1 MNQKTST
8 SLHRPPQACRRRGS
22 FHLITIF
29 VLSLVS
35 SLSFGQDNHYWNDQF
50 GIKATALGGAVVGG
64 LDDYSMVYYNA
75 AAMTLVEKRALSFSV
90 NAYQI
95 RKFKQ
100 QNALG
105 PAQDLHS
112 TEFSVV
118 PNMVAGITSLKKFK
132 KWRVGYMLLSKN
144 VHNSKLNS
152 LHTGQYDAINLPGN
166 ENFVST
172 YAQEIRNIEYSVGF
186 GLSYNATPHLS
197 FGLTHMGIFKS
208 VKYYNNYS
216 IIILPQDTSS
226 SQDTRLSSNISFNYW
241 DVKAMFKPS
250 VLLHY
255 PKFRIGFAAT
265 LPTFNI
271 VGRGTFLR
279 EFSTLNMNGEG
290 LLPFDISIAS
300 KSTRNK
306 VVHKSPASFS
316 LGISVQ
322 ISERIW
328 AHVSAETF
336 LKQDY
341 YLIHNDP
348 TEAEHYPEFIND
360 SVIVALFGGQKFLS
374 YGVASKPVTNIGI
387 GIEVQVSE
395 KAGIQFGGHTDFNY
409 NRYPVYTFSR
419 QNIQSSQ
426 YNRLVFALGG
436 NLDLKG
442 GKRASM
448 VMEFGFALPK
458 NTDYTVDFTTP
469 NAARNG
475 LTGDPGQ
482 GVRTGAYSYRLMIE
496 LTLGKLVE

>member
-1 MNQKTST
+1 MNANNT
-8 SLHRPPQACRRRGS
+8 LLLLVIS
-22 FHLITIF
+22 FLN
-29 VLSLVS
+29 SY
-35 SLSFGQDNHYWNDQF
+35 SFGQDNHYWNDQF

-64 LDDYSMVYYNA
+64 QNDYSMVYYNA

-105 PAQDLHS
+105 PKQDLHS

-118 PNMVAGITSLKKFK
+118 PNMVAGIMIPKKFP
-132 KWRVGYMLLSKN
+132 KWHVGYMLLSKN

-152 LHTGQYDAINLPGN
+152 LHSARYDAIDLPGE

-186 GLSYNATPHLS
+186 GISYDATPNLS

-208 VKYYNNYS
+208 VKYYNDYS
-216 IIILPQDTSS
+216 ITVLPQDTSS
-226 SQDTRLSSNISFNYW
+226 SQDTRFSSKISFNYW

-250 VLLHY
+250 ILLHY

-271 VGRGTFLR
+271 VGRGTFFR
-279 EFSTLNMNGEG
+279 EFSTLNLDGEG
-290 LLPFDISIAS
+290 ILPFDISIAS

-306 VVHKSPASFS
+306 VTHKNPASFS
-316 LGISVQ
+316 LGISAQ
-322 ISERIW
+322 LSEKIW
-328 AHVSAETF
+328 LNVSAETF
-336 LKQDY
+336 LKQNY
-341 YLIHNDP
+341 YLIHPDP
-348 TEAEHYPEFIND
+348 SEAQHYPEFITD
-360 SVIVALFGGQKFLS
+360 SVIIALFGGQEFLA
-374 YGVASKPVTNIGI
+374 YGEGSRPVTNVGI
-387 GIEVQVSE
+387 GIDINLSK
-395 KAGIQFGGHTDFNY
+395 KAAIQFGGHTDFNY
-409 NRYPVYTFSR
+409 NRYPVYTFTR
-419 QNIQSSQ
+419 QTIQSSQ

-448 VMEFGFALPK
+448 VFEFGFALPK
-458 NTDYTVDFTTP
+458 TTNYTVDFTTP

-475 LTGDPGQ
+475 LTGDPGT
-482 GVRTGAYSYRLMIE
+482 GVKTGAYSYRLMIE
-496 LTLGKLVE
+496 LTLGKLLEKEN

>member
-1 MNQKTST
+1 MLILGNMNLKNT
-8 SLHRPPQACRRRGS
+8 LA
-22 FHLITIF
+22 
-29 VLSLVS
+29 VLSVS
-35 SLSFGQDNHYWNDQF
+35 LIGSISFGQDNHYWNDQF
-50 GIKATALGGAVVGG
+50 GIKATALGGAAVGG

-118 PNMVAGITSLKKFK
+118 PNMIAGITSLKKFK
-132 KWRVGYMLLSKN
+132 KWHVGYMLLSKN
-144 VHNSKLNS
+144 VHNSKLTS
-152 LHTGQYDAINLPGN
+152 FHTGQYDAIDLPGK

-186 GLSYNATPHLS
+186 GLSYDATPHLS

-216 IIILPQDTSS
+216 FIVLPQDTTS
-226 SQDTRLSSNISFNYW
+226 SQDTRVSSNISFNFW

-279 EFSTLNMNGEG
+279 EFSTLNLDGEG

-300 KSTRNK
+300 KSTRTK
-306 VVHKSPASFS
+306 VVHKNPASFS
-316 LGISVQ
+316 LGVSVQ
-322 ISERIW
+322 LSERIW

-336 LKQDY
+336 LKQNY
-341 YLIHNDP
+341 YLIHDDP
-348 TEAEHYPEFIND
+348 TTAEHYPSFISD
-360 SVIVALFGGQKFLS
+360 SIIIELFGGQKFLS
-374 YGVASKPVTNIGI
+374 YGVGSRPVTNIGI
-387 GIEVQVSE
+387 GIEVQLSE
-395 KAGIQFGGHTDFNY
+395 KAGFQFGGHTDFNY
-409 NRYPVYTFSR
+409 NRYPLYTFTQ

-442 GKRASM
+442 GKRAS
-448 VMEFGFALPK
+448 VVFEFGFSLPK
-458 NTDYTVDFTTP
+458 TTDYTVDFTTP

-475 LTGDPGQ
+475 LTGDSGPG
-482 GVRTGAYSYRLMIE
+482 VKTEAYSYRLMLE
-496 LTLGKLVE
+496 LTLGKLMK

>member
-1 MNQKTST
+1 MNIKN
-8 SLHRPPQACRRRGS
+8 SLP
-22 FHLITIF
+22 LIC
-29 VLSLVS
+29 LSLLPFVS
-35 SLSFGQDNHYWNDQF
+35 LGQDNHYWNDQF
-50 GIKATALGGAVVGG
+50 GIKATALGGAAVGG

-100 QNALG
+100 QNSLG

-118 PNMVAGITSLKKFK
+118 PNMVAGVTSLKRFK
-132 KWRVGYMLLSKN
+132 KVRVGYMLLSKN

-152 LHTGQYDAINLPGN
+152 LHTGQYDVIDLPGN
-166 ENFVST
+166 ENFVSR

-186 GLSYNATPHLS
+186 GISYNVTPHLS

-208 VKYYNNYS
+208 VKYYNDYS
-216 IIILPQDTSS
+216 ITVLPQDTSS
-226 SQDTRLSSNISFNYW
+226 SQDTRLSSNITFNYW
-241 DVKAMFKPS
+241 NVKAMFKPS

-279 EFSTLNMNGEG
+279 EFSTLNLDGEG

-306 VVHKSPASFS
+306 VRHKNPASFS
-316 LGISVQ
+316 LGVSAQ
-322 ISERIW
+322 LSEKIW
-328 AHVSAETF
+328 LHVSAESF

-341 YLIHNDP
+341 YLIHDDP
-348 TEAEHYPEFIND
+348 TTSEHYPSFIND
-360 SVIVALFGGQKFLS
+360 SVIIGLFGGQKFLS
-374 YGVASKPVTNIGI
+374 YGVASRPVTNIGI
-387 GIEVQVSE
+387 GIEVQLSK
-395 KAGIQFGGHTDFNY
+395 KAGFQFGGHTDFNY
-409 NRYPVYTFSR
+409 NRYPVYTFTR

-442 GKRASM
+442 GKKASM
-448 VMEFGFALPK
+448 VFEFGFALPK

-469 NAARNG
+469 NVARNG
-475 LTGDPGQ
+475 LTGDVGS
-482 GVRTGAYSYRLMIE
+482 GVKTGAYSYRLMIE
-496 LTLGKLVE
+496 LTLGKLME